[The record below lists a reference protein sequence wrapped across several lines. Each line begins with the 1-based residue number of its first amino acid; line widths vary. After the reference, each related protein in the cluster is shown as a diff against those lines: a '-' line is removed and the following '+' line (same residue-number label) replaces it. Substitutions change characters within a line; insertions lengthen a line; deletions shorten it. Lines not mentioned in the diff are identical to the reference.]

1 MNKKVEKTMRID
13 RIELI
18 AEMSRQGI
26 KTRELADRAGLPR
39 SVVTALRR
47 GKVPTYGSVYLVAKV
62 LGVPIEYLLE
72 NKGE

>member
-1 MNKKVEKTMRID
+1 MNID

-26 KTRELADRAGLPR
+26 KTQELADRAGLPR
-39 SVVTALRR
+39 SIITALRR
-47 GKVPTYGSVYLVAKV
+47 GKITTYGSVYLVAKV
-62 LGVPIEYLLE
+62 LGIPIENLLE

>member
-1 MNKKVEKTMRID
+1 MHID

-26 KTRELADRAGLPR
+26 KTQELAYRAGIPC
-39 SVVTALRR
+39 SFVTALRR
-47 GKVPTYGSVYLVAKV
+47 GKMPTYGSVYLVAKI
-62 LGVPIEYLLE
+62 LGVPIENLLE

>member
-1 MNKKVEKTMRID
+1 MKKKVEKAMNID

-26 KTRELADRAGLPR
+26 KTQELADRAGLPR
-39 SVVTALRR
+39 FIITALRR
-47 GKVPTYGSVYLVAKV
+47 GKAPTYGSVYLVAKV

>member
-1 MNKKVEKTMRID
+1 MSKKIEKTMRID

-39 SVVTALRR
+39 SIVTALRR
-47 GKVPTYGSVYLVAKV
+47 GKAPTYGSVYLVAKV
-62 LGVPIEYLLE
+62 LGVPVEYLLE

>member
-1 MNKKVEKTMRID
+1 MNID

-26 KTRELADRAGLPR
+26 KTQELADRAGLPR
-39 SVVTALRR
+39 SVVVALRR
-47 GKVPTYGSVYLVAKV
+47 GKAPTYGSVYLAAKV
-62 LGVPIEYLLE
+62 LGVPIEYFLE

>member
-1 MNKKVEKTMRID
+1 MHID

-26 KTRELADRAGLPR
+26 KTQELAYRAGIPC
-39 SVVTALRR
+39 SFVKALRK
-47 GKVPTYGSVYLVAKV
+47 GKTPTYGSVYLVAKI
-62 LGVPIEYLLE
+62 LGVPIKDLLE

>member
-1 MNKKVEKTMRID
+1 MKKTIHID

-26 KTRELADRAGLPR
+26 KTQELAYRAGLPC
-39 SVVTALRR
+39 SFVKTALRR
-47 GKVPTYGSVYLVAKV
+47 GKMPTYGSVYLIAKI
-62 LGVPIEYLLE
+62 LGVPIENLLE

>member
-1 MNKKVEKTMRID
+1 MNKKIEKTMRID

-18 AEMSRQGI
+18 TEMSRQGI
-26 KTRELADRAGLPR
+26 KTQELADRAGLPR

-47 GKVPTYGSVYLVAKV
+47 GKTPTYGSVYLVAKV